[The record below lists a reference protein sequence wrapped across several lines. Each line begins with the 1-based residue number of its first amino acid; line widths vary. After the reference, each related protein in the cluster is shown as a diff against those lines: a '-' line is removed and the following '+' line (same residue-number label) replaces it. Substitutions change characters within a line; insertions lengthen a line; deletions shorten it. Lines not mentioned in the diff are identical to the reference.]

1 MERLQITARD
11 FDLTAAIDSEVREK
25 LATLDRYYD
34 RITSC
39 EVTLGGVVGHHRKGG
54 PFDVRIRLKVPN
66 KELVADH
73 RHDSDFSLTLR
84 ESFAAIKRQLEDY
97 VREHRQH

>member
-1 MERLQITARD
+1 MERLQITSRD
-11 FDLTAAIDSEVREK
+11 FDLTPAIESEVREK
-25 LATLDRYYD
+25 MTTLDRYFS
-34 RITSC
+34 RITAC

-54 PFDVRIRLKVPN
+54 PFDVHIRLKVPT

-73 RHDSDFSLTLR
+73 HHESDFNLALR

-97 VREHRQH
+97 VQEHRQH